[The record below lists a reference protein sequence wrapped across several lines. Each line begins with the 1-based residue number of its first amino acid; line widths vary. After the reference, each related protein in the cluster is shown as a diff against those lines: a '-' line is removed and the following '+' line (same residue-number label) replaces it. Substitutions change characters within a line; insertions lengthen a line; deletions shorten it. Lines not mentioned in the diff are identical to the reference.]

1 MISNKPQSTPSPQRR
16 LETYELYRINTDYSG
31 KLIPNTSY
39 LIPDT
44 LSVVSVKSV
53 SSVFH

>member
-1 MISNKPQSTPSPQRR
+1 MIYNKPQRKTVRRYTPIRQ
-16 LETYELYRINTDYSG
+16 INIDYSG

-53 SSVFH
+53 FH